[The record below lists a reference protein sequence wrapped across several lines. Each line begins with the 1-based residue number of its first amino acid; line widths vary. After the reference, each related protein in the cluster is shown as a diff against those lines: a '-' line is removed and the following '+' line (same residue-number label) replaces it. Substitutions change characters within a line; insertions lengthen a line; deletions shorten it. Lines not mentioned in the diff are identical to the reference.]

1 MEELLLHLQSRMVI
15 ALHVIV
21 QPHNLN
27 AFDWGTAIWERA
39 GMSPSDLARLQLEA
53 SAAKAK
59 QTQQA
64 VQARALQAE
73 IDTVGTFGL

>member
-1 MEELLLHLQSRMVI
+1 MEELLLHLQSRMVV
-15 ALHVIV
+15 ALHVTV

-39 GMSPSDLARLQLEA
+39 GMSPSDLACLQREA

-59 QTQQA
+59 QTQQTA
-64 VQARALQAE
+64 QALALERE
-73 IDTVGTFGL
+73 INIVGTFEL

>member
-15 ALHVIV
+15 VLHVIV
-21 QPHNLN
+21 QPHNLS
-27 AFDWGTAIWERA
+27 AFDWGVAIWERA
-39 GMSPSDLARLQLEA
+39 GMSPSKLARLQC
-53 SAAKAK
+53 AADAARAK

-73 IDTVGTFGL
+73 IDTVGTFVL

>member
-1 MEELLLHLQSRMVI
+1 MDQLLLHLQSRMVI
-15 ALHVIV
+15 ALHVVV

-27 AFDWGTAIWERA
+27 AFDWGAAIWECA
-39 GMSPSDLARLQLEA
+39 GMSPSGLARLQREA

>member
-1 MEELLLHLQSRMVI
+1 MDQLLLHLQSLMVI
-15 ALHVIV
+15 ALHVTV

-39 GMSPSDLARLQLEA
+39 GMSPSDLACLQREA

-59 QTQQA
+59 QTQQTA
-64 VQARALQAE
+64 QALALERE
-73 IDTVGTFGL
+73 INIVGTFEL